1 MNVEPADGGLSTLLV
16 RIDVCYL
23 SPNMPRLPR
32 HSLKF
37 DLFTA
42 FLLGM
47 LLLRGLTPVGYMPG
61 EGPLGLKL
69 CTSVGLADAALPSQ
83 NRNAPPLGGA
93 GHVDAVCSFAAAPGA
108 APAFEFVLHI
118 GPATSVA
125 TVPPADAQSV
135 VQPTIYRVQS
145 PRGPPSLA

>member
-1 MNVEPADGGLSTLLV
+1 MH
-16 RIDVCYL
+16 
-23 SPNMPRLPR
+23 RLPR

-47 LLLRGLTPVGYMPG
+47 LLLRGLTPFGYMPG

-69 CTSVGLADAALPSQ
+69 CTSVGLVETALLSQ
-83 NRNAPPLGGA
+83 NRDAPPLGGA

-108 APAFEFVLHI
+108 APAFEVVLHI
-118 GPATSVA
+118 DRGASVA
-125 TVPPADAQSV
+125 TAPPADAQSV
-135 VQPTIYRVQS
+135 VQPTICRAQS